1 MNVFS
6 LGNYWIQ
13 FHVSMTLQNTLTRFF
28 PVVPKLFCKFKY
40 PQICDVNNVSNRG
53 CIQEIAIVILILF
66 DIWALIRQCFQKWQK
81 MILNDL
87 SVYWI
92 YISIFPW
99 HFTKLCSSLDI
110 LLHHISYISQF
121 RNFGNTSIDSCLS
134 TNCIQTIIEWYH
146 LLPW

>member
-6 LGNYWIQ
+6 WGNYWIQ

-53 CIQEIAIVILILF
+53 CIQEIAIAILILL
-66 DIWALIRQCFQKWQK
+66 DIWVLIRQCFPKWQK

-92 YISIFPW
+92 YIIIFPW
-99 HFTKLCSSLDI
+99 HLLNYVLALIYCFTI
-110 LLHHISYISQF
+110 LA
-121 RNFGNTSIDSCLS
+121 TSHNLETLETLQSIRASRL
-134 TNCIQTIIEWYH
+134 IVYR
-146 LLPW
+146 L